1 MKKPCPTWGRKS
13 RSKGTTELIARGFH
27 AETVKAISMSYGL
40 LSEESM
46 GDSKDRIRIDHWIV
60 AVLLAVMATIAFV
73 NVISRYLVNLS
84 FAATEE
90 ITVNLFV
97 WLTVVG
103 SGIAFERG
111 GQLGMV
117 TLYNVLPHK
126 LKKFAILL
134 SSSLSAILFVIVDLY
149 VIQAIHDEITLFW
162 AISPAL
168 GIPVWIYYLG
178 VPVLSV
184 FVFTGIYKDAS
195 SKLKKLEGSRRT

>member
-1 MKKPCPTWGRKS
+1 
-13 RSKGTTELIARGFH
+13 
-27 AETVKAISMSYGL
+27 MSYGL
-40 LSEESM
+40 LSGESM
-46 GDSKDRIRIDHWIV
+46 GDSNKRIRLDHWI
-60 AVLLAVMATIAFV
+60 AAILLFVMAAIAFI
-73 NVISRYLVNLS
+73 NVVSRYVINLS

-90 ITVNLFV
+90 ITINLFV

-117 TLYNVLPHK
+117 TLYNLLPNK

-134 SSSLSAILFVIVDLY
+134 SAMLSAALFVLVDIY
-149 VIQAIHDEITLFW
+149 IIQAIYDEITLFW

-178 VPVLSV
+178 VPILSV
-184 FVFTGIYKDAS
+184 FVFRGIYKDAS
-195 SKLKKLEGSRRT
+195 SKLKKLQGLRGA